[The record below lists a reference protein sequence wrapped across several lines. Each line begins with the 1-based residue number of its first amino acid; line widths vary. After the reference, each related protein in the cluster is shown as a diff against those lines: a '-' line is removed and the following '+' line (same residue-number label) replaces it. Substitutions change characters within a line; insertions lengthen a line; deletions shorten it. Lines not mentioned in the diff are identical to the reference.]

1 MHQITKYSN
10 LVNMKDEKVA
20 RNRHHA
26 RREALLGQIGGAGP
40 FIEGSLCAV
49 KRAGCAKPGWQL
61 TWKQGGKTRTVY
73 VPVELVPEVKAWTRE
88 YKRLKSLVR
97 KVTGQSLALVRG
109 HAARRAAANA
119 GGNAGGNAGENAEDN
134 SGASN
139 HRRDVSGGKIDCY
152 FFVRGIILNTW

>member
-1 MHQITKYSN
+1 MPKSTKYSN
-10 LVNMKDEKVA
+10 LVDMKDEKVA

-26 RREALLGQIGGAGP
+26 RREALLGRLGGVGP

-49 KRAGCAKPGWQL
+49 KRAGCAKPGWHL

-109 HAARRAAANA
+109 HAASRAAA
-119 GGNAGGNAGENAEDN
+119 
-134 SGASN
+134 S
-139 HRRDVSGGKIDCY
+139 
-152 FFVRGIILNTW
+152 RGRAPTP

>member
-1 MHQITKYSN
+1 MIQITKYSN
-10 LVNMKDEKVA
+10 LVYMKDEKVA

-26 RREALLGQIGGAGP
+26 RRESLLGQLGGVGP

-49 KRAGCAKPGWQL
+49 KRAGCAKPGWHL

-109 HAARRAAANA
+109 HAASRAAA
-119 GGNAGGNAGENAEDN
+119 
-134 SGASN
+134 S
-139 HRRDVSGGKIDCY
+139 
-152 FFVRGIILNTW
+152 RGRAPTP

>member
-1 MHQITKYSN
+1 MAGPAEHPAPENYFFGRGFLLPEITKYSN
-10 LVNMKDEKVA
+10 LVYMKDEKTV

-26 RREALLGQIGGAGP
+26 RREALLGQIGGVGP

-49 KRAGCAKPGWQL
+49 KRAGCAKPGWHL

-88 YKRLKSLVR
+88 YKRLKSLIR

-109 HAARRAAANA
+109 HAASRAAAGRA
-119 GGNAGGNAGENAEDN
+119 RAP
-134 SGASN
+134 
-139 HRRDVSGGKIDCY
+139 
-152 FFVRGIILNTW
+152 TP